1 MIKMVS
7 EEIAKSLL
15 KRLEQISE
23 EENYKDINEL
33 IKNLLRLYDK
43 FKSDKKSKGQISKS
57 KKSNAIQD
65 LKNRFEHEI
74 EKYSNNIVGLSD
86 NWDSQGSKGYNIDTW
101 ERTIYLLKNILFNLW
116 DNMIDIPIP
125 TVLPSPDGSFDINW
139 ETGIFELLLNIP
151 SDIQEPVSLYGE
163 KIGHKEYEI
172 EVRSKFELVESVVI
186 EWLKMI
192 Q

>member
-1 MIKMVS
+1 MVS
-7 EEIAKSLL
+7 EEITKSLL

-33 IKNLLRLYDK
+33 IKNLLRIYDK
-43 FKSDKKSKGQISKS
+43 FKSDKKSKRQISKS
-57 KKSNAIQD
+57 EKSSAIQD
-65 LKNRFEHEI
+65 LKNRFKREI
-74 EKYSNNIVGLSD
+74 EKYSNGVVGLSD
-86 NWDSQGSKGYNIDTW
+86 NWDSQGSNGYNIDTW
-101 ERTIYLLKNILFNLW
+101 ERTINLLRNILFNLW

-125 TVLPSPDGSFDINW
+125 TILPSPDGSFDINW
-139 ETGIFELLLNIP
+139 ETEIFELLLNIP